1 MRSRALTGTTV
12 GSFDQLLVRS
22 PAHSGP
28 YEDILD
34 LIGSGGGGGGG
45 GPYDDTQIQLAVA
58 ANSAGMAALASSTAT
73 SLAGK
78 QDVIQ
83 DGDLTIA

>member
-22 PAHSGP
+22 PAVSGP

-34 LIGSGGGGGGG
+34 VIGSGGSGGAGGSG
-45 GPYDDTQIQLAVA
+45 LTGEDTGVPCIYACH
-58 ANSAGMAALASSTAT
+58 
-73 SLAGK
+73 
-78 QDVIQ
+78 
-83 DGDLTIA
+83 